1 MILNMKKTKIL
12 LIAIFLLTNVTS
24 FSQNQTIE
32 KDSISYDAVL
42 AEEIIFDSNDPDEG
56 LIAMKD
62 VFKNQNISIEISN
75 IKRDRN
81 SKIIAI
87 DIVMESRDGRTTKL
101 NINRLKPI
109 KAIKIYVEKRNNP
122 NCDFGIE
129 EHYEE
134 IRYSK

>member
-1 MILNMKKTKIL
+1 MKKTNL
-12 LIAIFLLTNVTS
+12 LIIIVFLLSSFIS

-32 KDSISYDAVL
+32 NDSISYDAVL

-62 VFKNQNISIEISN
+62 AFKNQNISIEISN
-75 IKRDRN
+75 IKRDRTN
-81 SKIIAI
+81 KIIAI

-109 KAIKIYVEKRNNP
+109 KAIKIFVDKRNNP
-122 NCDFGIE
+122 NWDFGVE
-129 EHYEE
+129 ELYEE